1 MKRAKKSFWF
11 LAGILLL
18 LGFCFREDVLAS
30 SLTSLPSLSKAGIGE
45 VVSSDSVIDGR
56 YDFTP
61 LIGSE
66 TKIRFGSTDGST
78 WDNLFCKNG
87 ESHSKCCSTWW
98 PAADV
103 KGWSNLRSFTPL
115 ESKKG
120 KMYAEYTNVGECHGE
135 NITMRIWLE
144 DWQNTVVPSGYEDVD
159 AVVVAIDHNK
169 PVIDIKGLLWI
180 KVRFAYYDSK
190 GNPLNVKGYFTL
202 SDLDFKQ
209 GFYLADE
216 TEHIYLT
223 KEADARIVYDART
236 EAIWSARRGS
246 EPDGGTTPENSE
258 GWVTFTF
265 EGNSQTMIFYDGGT
279 NDAVTG
285 PGGGVKAPKKW
296 PDNFVNDTS
305 STYNN
310 WHGASRETGITV
322 VPWNTSEFG
331 YTANVPCHLSKVG
344 DLVVKKMD
352 AETKEA
358 ISGAEFTVYR
368 WKNNTWS
375 EFKKMNWVKKTG
387 SYLLEGILDT
397 DSENGKFRVVETKNP
412 AGYAGSWEQEFSID
426 KEGMQTI
433 HLEAENTRKTGS
445 LKIKKTEENS
455 GKALSGAT
463 YQVIASGAITTVNG
477 TVLFPDQA
485 VAAVLKTDENGEA
498 FKDGLEYG
506 TYLVRE
512 TAAPNG
518 YVLDPTEKKITIGEQ
533 NAQITLTFTNWKNR
547 FVLQIK
553 KTEENSGKALSGATY
568 QVIASGAITTVN
580 GTVLFPDQAVAAV
593 LKTDENGEAFKD
605 GLEYGTY
612 LVRETAAPNGYV
624 LDPTE
629 KKITIGE
636 QNAQITLTFTNWK
649 NRFVLQ
655 KVSQGDGKVLQGAA
669 FHIWTKDG
677 SFDETKKTDA
687 NGKIEL
693 TGLLDGVW
701 YYQETAS
708 PEGYLLDSTCRE
720 FVVENGKI
728 DGKSELSV
736 TVENDGTHLTIE
748 KIDAESGKRISGAKL
763 VLKDMDGNRVDSWIS
778 GGSGPHELE
787 KLKPGSYVLVEEAAP
802 DGYLAAEPVSFVL
815 EAKQEV
821 QTVTMKDLACET
833 LTITKKIKADEI
845 TWAHGNPTFLFSVK
859 GKDLYG
865 KEHTYQ
871 CYLTFTKT
879 QVEKT
884 TDQDGYTEQSV
895 QIRGIPA
902 GNDYRVQEK
911 KVLRYSLMQVT
922 GTKNVTVK
930 KLEEPA
936 YGKDPARVFSVSVNL
951 CGHPKESEVVFENQK
966 YRWDDYGH
974 NSIVKNRIPV
984 E

>member
-1 MKRAKKSFWF
+1 
-11 LAGILLL
+11 
-18 LGFCFREDVLAS
+18 
-30 SLTSLPSLSKAGIGE
+30 
-45 VVSSDSVIDGR
+45 
-56 YDFTP
+56 
-61 LIGSE
+61 
-66 TKIRFGSTDGST
+66 
-78 WDNLFCKNG
+78 
-87 ESHSKCCSTWW
+87 
-98 PAADV
+98 
-103 KGWSNLRSFTPL
+103 
-115 ESKKG
+115 
-120 KMYAEYTNVGECHGE
+120 MYAEYTNVGECHGE

-485 VAAVLKTDENGEA
+485 VAAVSIAMTILHEIEGKTD
-498 FKDGLEYG
+498 D
-506 TYLVRE
+506 
-512 TAAPNG
+512 
-518 YVLDPTEKKITIGEQ
+518 D
-533 NAQITLTFTNWKNR
+533 
-547 FVLQIK
+547 
-553 KTEENSGKALSGATY
+553 
-568 QVIASGAITTVN
+568 
-580 GTVLFPDQAVAAV
+580 FPD
-593 LKTDENGEAFKD
+593 
-605 GLEYGTY
+605 
-612 LVRETAAPNGYV
+612 
-624 LDPTE
+624 
-629 KKITIGE
+629 
-636 QNAQITLTFTNWK
+636 
-649 NRFVLQ
+649 
-655 KVSQGDGKVLQGAA
+655 
-669 FHIWTKDG
+669 
-677 SFDETKKTDA
+677 
-687 NGKIEL
+687 
-693 TGLLDGVW
+693 
-701 YYQETAS
+701 
-708 PEGYLLDSTCRE
+708 
-720 FVVENGKI
+720 
-728 DGKSELSV
+728 
-736 TVENDGTHLTIE
+736 
-748 KIDAESGKRISGAKL
+748 
-763 VLKDMDGNRVDSWIS
+763 
-778 GGSGPHELE
+778 
-787 KLKPGSYVLVEEAAP
+787 
-802 DGYLAAEPVSFVL
+802 
-815 EAKQEV
+815 
-821 QTVTMKDLACET
+821 
-833 LTITKKIKADEI
+833 
-845 TWAHGNPTFLFSVK
+845 
-859 GKDLYG
+859 
-865 KEHTYQ
+865 
-871 CYLTFTKT
+871 
-879 QVEKT
+879 
-884 TDQDGYTEQSV
+884 
-895 QIRGIPA
+895 
-902 GNDYRVQEK
+902 
-911 KVLRYSLMQVT
+911 
-922 GTKNVTVK
+922 
-930 KLEEPA
+930 
-936 YGKDPARVFSVSVNL
+936 
-951 CGHPKESEVVFENQK
+951 
-966 YRWDDYGH
+966 
-974 NSIVKNRIPV
+974 
-984 E
+984 

>member
-66 TKIRFGSTDGST
+66 TKICFGSTDGST

-331 YTANVPCHLSKVG
+331 YTANVPCHLSKG
-344 DLVVKKMD
+344 
-352 AETKEA
+352 
-358 ISGAEFTVYR
+358 R
-368 WKNNTWS
+368 
-375 EFKKMNWVKKTG
+375 
-387 SYLLEGILDT
+387 YL
-397 DSENGKFRVVETKNP
+397 
-412 AGYAGSWEQEFSID
+412 
-426 KEGMQTI
+426 
-433 HLEAENTRKTGS
+433 
-445 LKIKKTEENS
+445 
-455 GKALSGAT
+455 
-463 YQVIASGAITTVNG
+463 
-477 TVLFPDQA
+477 
-485 VAAVLKTDENGEA
+485 
-498 FKDGLEYG
+498 
-506 TYLVRE
+506 
-512 TAAPNG
+512 
-518 YVLDPTEKKITIGEQ
+518 
-533 NAQITLTFTNWKNR
+533 
-547 FVLQIK
+547 
-553 KTEENSGKALSGATY
+553 
-568 QVIASGAITTVN
+568 
-580 GTVLFPDQAVAAV
+580 
-593 LKTDENGEAFKD
+593 
-605 GLEYGTY
+605 
-612 LVRETAAPNGYV
+612 
-624 LDPTE
+624 
-629 KKITIGE
+629 
-636 QNAQITLTFTNWK
+636 
-649 NRFVLQ
+649 
-655 KVSQGDGKVLQGAA
+655 
-669 FHIWTKDG
+669 
-677 SFDETKKTDA
+677 
-687 NGKIEL
+687 
-693 TGLLDGVW
+693 
-701 YYQETAS
+701 
-708 PEGYLLDSTCRE
+708 
-720 FVVENGKI
+720 
-728 DGKSELSV
+728 
-736 TVENDGTHLTIE
+736 
-748 KIDAESGKRISGAKL
+748 
-763 VLKDMDGNRVDSWIS
+763 
-778 GGSGPHELE
+778 
-787 KLKPGSYVLVEEAAP
+787 
-802 DGYLAAEPVSFVL
+802 
-815 EAKQEV
+815 
-821 QTVTMKDLACET
+821 
-833 LTITKKIKADEI
+833 
-845 TWAHGNPTFLFSVK
+845 
-859 GKDLYG
+859 
-865 KEHTYQ
+865 
-871 CYLTFTKT
+871 
-879 QVEKT
+879 
-884 TDQDGYTEQSV
+884 
-895 QIRGIPA
+895 
-902 GNDYRVQEK
+902 
-911 KVLRYSLMQVT
+911 
-922 GTKNVTVK
+922 
-930 KLEEPA
+930 
-936 YGKDPARVFSVSVNL
+936 
-951 CGHPKESEVVFENQK
+951 
-966 YRWDDYGH
+966 
-974 NSIVKNRIPV
+974 
-984 E
+984 

>member
-66 TKIRFGSTDGST
+66 TEICFGSTDGST

-135 NITMRIWLE
+135 NVTMRIWLE

-358 ISGAEFTVYR
+358 LSGAEFTVYR

-485 VAAVLKTDENGEA
+485 VVAVLKTDENGEA

-506 TYLVRE
+506 KYLVRE

-533 NAQITLTFTNWKNR
+533 NAQI
-547 FVLQIK
+547 
-553 KTEENSGKALSGATY
+553 A
-568 QVIASGAITTVN
+568 
-580 GTVLFPDQAVAAV
+580 
-593 LKTDENGEAFKD
+593 
-605 GLEYGTY
+605 
-612 LVRETAAPNGYV
+612 
-624 LDPTE
+624 
-629 KKITIGE
+629 
-636 QNAQITLTFTNWK
+636 LTFTNWK

-693 TGLLDGVW
+693 TGLMDGVW

-728 DGKSELSV
+728 DGKTELSV

-802 DGYLAAEPVSFVL
+802 DGYLVAEPVSFVL

-845 TWAHGNPTFLFSVK
+845 TWSHGNPTFLFSVK

-902 GNDYRVQEK
+902 GNDYRVREK

>member
-1 MKRAKKSFWF
+1 MEKNRENCYEIAKQIYQLDKEVYECV
-11 LAGILLL
+11 G
-18 LGFCFREDVLAS
+18 S
-30 SLTSLPSLSKAGIGE
+30 SLGRTFTGDEATCVEEITRLLITRPQGHEIR
-45 VVSSDSVIDGR
+45 SDIA
-56 YDFTP
+56 
-61 LIGSE
+61 LIGNMARTIKNKE
-66 TKIRFGSTDGST
+66 DHHRMMTQYNEILKKIAAIPDSFGSVDIINE
-78 WDNLFCKNG
+78 NL
-87 ESHSKCCSTWW
+87 
-98 PAADV
+98 AALNT
-103 KGWSNLRSFTPL
+103 SNLRQKFSPDDHLIICIGRT
-115 ESKKG
+115 
-120 KMYAEYTNVGECHGE
+120 HGSAG
-135 NITMRIWLE
+135 T
-144 DWQNTVVPSGYEDVD
+144 
-159 AVVVAIDHNK
+159 
-169 PVIDIKGLLWI
+169 DIG
-180 KVRFAYYDSK
+180 FALADKLKINYYD
-190 GNPLNVKGYFTL
+190 
-202 SDLDFKQ
+202 
-209 GFYLADE
+209 AE
-216 TEHIYLT
+216 
-223 KEADARIVYDART
+223 
-236 EAIWSARRGS
+236 
-246 EPDGGTTPENSE
+246 
-258 GWVTFTF
+258 
-265 EGNSQTMIFYDGGT
+265 IFDQ
-279 NDAVTG
+279 V
-285 PGGGVKAPKKW
+285 
-296 PDNFVNDTS
+296 
-305 STYNN
+305 
-310 WHGASRETGITV
+310 
-322 VPWNTSEFG
+322 
-331 YTANVPCHLSKVG
+331 L
-344 DLVVKKMD
+344 KKMD

-547 FVLQIK
+547 FI
-553 KTEENSGKALSGATY
+553 
-568 QVIASGAITTVN
+568 
-580 GTVLFPDQAVAAV
+580 
-593 LKTDENGEAFKD
+593 
-605 GLEYGTY
+605 
-612 LVRETAAPNGYV
+612 
-624 LDPTE
+624 
-629 KKITIGE
+629 
-636 QNAQITLTFTNWK
+636 
-649 NRFVLQ
+649 LQ

-787 KLKPGSYVLVEEAAP
+787 KLKPGSYVIVEEAAP

>member
-1 MKRAKKSFWF
+1 MQDNQEKCKE
-11 LAGILLL
+11 LAIRIYNLDEEVYKCVG
-18 LGFCFREDVLAS
+18 S
-30 SLTSLPSLSKAGIGE
+30 SLGRTFTGQKETTLRHLAALMYTKPDGHLLRSELALISNMARTIRDKSERRRLMIEYDSILKEIESLPDTFGQTDIVDKERISLNNLIARRQNEISENDHLIICISRTQGSGGNDIGFE
-45 VVSSDSVIDGR
+45 
-56 YDFTP
+56 
-61 LIGSE
+61 L
-66 TKIRFGSTDGST
+66 
-78 WDNLFCKNG
+78 
-87 ESHSKCCSTWW
+87 
-98 PAADV
+98 ADQLQI
-103 KGWSNLRSFTPL
+103 N
-115 ESKKG
+115 
-120 KMYAEYTNVGECHGE
+120 
-135 NITMRIWLE
+135 
-144 DWQNTVVPSGYEDVD
+144 
-159 AVVVAIDHNK
+159 
-169 PVIDIKGLLWI
+169 
-180 KVRFAYYDSK
+180 YYD
-190 GNPLNVKGYFTL
+190 
-202 SDLDFKQ
+202 
-209 GFYLADE
+209 AE
-216 TEHIYLT
+216 
-223 KEADARIVYDART
+223 
-236 EAIWSARRGS
+236 
-246 EPDGGTTPENSE
+246 
-258 GWVTFTF
+258 
-265 EGNSQTMIFYDGGT
+265 IFDQ
-279 NDAVTG
+279 V
-285 PGGGVKAPKKW
+285 
-296 PDNFVNDTS
+296 
-305 STYNN
+305 
-310 WHGASRETGITV
+310 
-322 VPWNTSEFG
+322 
-331 YTANVPCHLSKVG
+331 L
-344 DLVVKKMD
+344 KKMD

-547 FVLQIK
+547 FVLQ
-553 KTEENSGKALSGATY
+553 
-568 QVIASGAITTVN
+568 
-580 GTVLFPDQAVAAV
+580 
-593 LKTDENGEAFKD
+593 
-605 GLEYGTY
+605 
-612 LVRETAAPNGYV
+612 
-624 LDPTE
+624 
-629 KKITIGE
+629 
-636 QNAQITLTFTNWK
+636 
-649 NRFVLQ
+649 

-736 TVENDGTHLTIE
+736 AVENDGTHLTIE

>member
-135 NITMRIWLE
+135 NVTMRIWLE

-258 GWVTFTF
+258 GWVTVTF

-375 EFKKMNWVKKTG
+375 EFKKMNWVKKRVLICWREFWIQTVKM
-387 SYLLEGILDT
+387 
-397 DSENGKFRVVETKNP
+397 ENSVLWRQRIQLVMQE
-412 AGYAGSWEQEFSID
+412 AGSRNFP
-426 KEGMQTI
+426 
-433 HLEAENTRKTGS
+433 LTRKACRRS
-445 LKIKKTEENS
+445 
-455 GKALSGAT
+455 
-463 YQVIASGAITTVNG
+463 
-477 TVLFPDQA
+477 
-485 VAAVLKTDENGEA
+485 
-498 FKDGLEYG
+498 
-506 TYLVRE
+506 
-512 TAAPNG
+512 
-518 YVLDPTEKKITIGEQ
+518 
-533 NAQITLTFTNWKNR
+533 
-547 FVLQIK
+547 
-553 KTEENSGKALSGATY
+553 
-568 QVIASGAITTVN
+568 
-580 GTVLFPDQAVAAV
+580 
-593 LKTDENGEAFKD
+593 
-605 GLEYGTY
+605 
-612 LVRETAAPNGYV
+612 
-624 LDPTE
+624 
-629 KKITIGE
+629 
-636 QNAQITLTFTNWK
+636 
-649 NRFVLQ
+649 
-655 KVSQGDGKVLQGAA
+655 
-669 FHIWTKDG
+669 IWR
-677 SFDETKKTDA
+677 
-687 NGKIEL
+687 
-693 TGLLDGVW
+693 
-701 YYQETAS
+701 Q
-708 PEGYLLDSTCRE
+708 
-720 FVVENGKI
+720 
-728 DGKSELSV
+728 
-736 TVENDGTHLTIE
+736 
-748 KIDAESGKRISGAKL
+748 
-763 VLKDMDGNRVDSWIS
+763 
-778 GGSGPHELE
+778 
-787 KLKPGSYVLVEEAAP
+787 
-802 DGYLAAEPVSFVL
+802 
-815 EAKQEV
+815 
-821 QTVTMKDLACET
+821 
-833 LTITKKIKADEI
+833 
-845 TWAHGNPTFLFSVK
+845 
-859 GKDLYG
+859 
-865 KEHTYQ
+865 
-871 CYLTFTKT
+871 KT
-879 QVEKT
+879 QEK
-884 TDQDGYTEQSV
+884 Q
-895 QIRGIPA
+895 A
-902 GNDYRVQEK
+902 
-911 KVLRYSLMQVT
+911 
-922 GTKNVTVK
+922 
-930 KLEEPA
+930 
-936 YGKDPARVFSVSVNL
+936 
-951 CGHPKESEVVFENQK
+951 H
-966 YRWDDYGH
+966 
-974 NSIVKNRIPV
+974 
-984 E
+984 

>member
-135 NITMRIWLE
+135 NVTMRIWLE

-236 EAIWSARRGS
+236 KAIWSARRGS

-296 PDNFVNDTS
+296 PDNFVNDNFQYVQQLAWSIPGNGNNCCAVEYFGIWLHSERSLS
-305 STYNN
+305 SV
-310 WHGASRETGITV
+310 E
-322 VPWNTSEFG
+322 
-331 YTANVPCHLSKVG
+331 VG
-344 DLVVKKMD
+344 DLVSEKMD

-358 ISGAEFTVYR
+358 LSGAEFTVYR

-387 SYLLEGILDT
+387 SYLLEGIRDT
-397 DSENGKFRVVETKNP
+397 DSENENSVLWRQRIQLVMQE
-412 AGYAGSWEQEFSID
+412 AGSRNFP
-426 KEGMQTI
+426 
-433 HLEAENTRKTGS
+433 LTRKACRRSIWRQKTQEKQAQ
-445 LKIKKTEENS
+445 LKNK
-455 GKALSGAT
+455 
-463 YQVIASGAITTVNG
+463 
-477 TVLFPDQA
+477 
-485 VAAVLKTDENGEA
+485 
-498 FKDGLEYG
+498 KDGRKL
-506 TYLVRE
+506 RE
-512 TAAPNG
+512 S
-518 YVLDPTEKKITIGEQ
+518 
-533 NAQITLTFTNWKNR
+533 TFWCN
-547 FVLQIK
+547 I
-553 KTEENSGKALSGATY
+553 SGDCERSNY
-568 QVIASGAITTVN
+568 
-580 GTVLFPDQAVAAV
+580 
-593 LKTDENGEAFKD
+593 
-605 GLEYGTY
+605 
-612 LVRETAAPNGYV
+612 
-624 LDPTE
+624 
-629 KKITIGE
+629 
-636 QNAQITLTFTNWK
+636 
-649 NRFVLQ
+649 
-655 KVSQGDGKVLQGAA
+655 
-669 FHIWTKDG
+669 
-677 SFDETKKTDA
+677 
-687 NGKIEL
+687 NGKRNSA
-693 TGLLDGVW
+693 V
-701 YYQETAS
+701 
-708 PEGYLLDSTCRE
+708 
-720 FVVENGKI
+720 
-728 DGKSELSV
+728 
-736 TVENDGTHLTIE
+736 
-748 KIDAESGKRISGAKL
+748 SG
-763 VLKDMDGNRVDSWIS
+763 S
-778 GGSGPHELE
+778 GGS
-787 KLKPGSYVLVEEAAP
+787 SC
-802 DGYLAAEPVSFVL
+802 AEN
-815 EAKQEV
+815 
-821 QTVTMKDLACET
+821 
-833 LTITKKIKADEI
+833 
-845 TWAHGNPTFLFSVK
+845 G
-859 GKDLYG
+859 
-865 KEHTYQ
+865 
-871 CYLTFTKT
+871 
-879 QVEKT
+879 
-884 TDQDGYTEQSV
+884 
-895 QIRGIPA
+895 
-902 GNDYRVQEK
+902 
-911 KVLRYSLMQVT
+911 
-922 GTKNVTVK
+922 
-930 KLEEPA
+930 
-936 YGKDPARVFSVSVNL
+936 
-951 CGHPKESEVVFENQK
+951 
-966 YRWDDYGH
+966 
-974 NSIVKNRIPV
+974 
-984 E
+984 